1 MKNLNPRKDLG
12 KRFKGFVSEV
22 LSHSYLVDVC
32 LRETELI
39 DF

>member
-1 MKNLNPRKDLG
+1 MTNLDPQKDLR

-39 DF
+39 HF